1 MTRTLDDV
9 VTLIVDRATAGL
21 TITQDV
27 DPLYTVDDPL
37 EDHRARVEAAA
48 RAHLDRLP
56 PRYRCALM
64 DDLDD
69 DQAPGLLRAWL
80 DDPAAETLLLH
91 GTYGAGK
98 TFAAAA
104 VANEFTTRRLRAGSF
119 AAPVQWVTVASLLIA
134 LRPSNPDADR
144 LWDRVTT
151 APLLV
156 LDDLA
161 HVRVTEWSTE
171 QLWLMVNARTE
182 EIGLRTIVTMNAPWQ
197 DLVKCWGGGTM
208 DRLRQQATPIT
219 FPGESRRALLM
230 LDPTD
235 PGDRA

>member
-1 MTRTLDDV
+1 MTRTPDDV
-9 VTLIVDRATAGL
+9 AALIVDRATAGL
-21 TITQDV
+21 TITQAV
-27 DPLYTVDDPL
+27 DPLYAVDDPM

-56 PRYRCALM
+56 PRYRCAIM

-69 DQAPGLLRAWL
+69 DQAPDLLRAWL
-80 DDPAAETLLLH
+80 DAPAAETLLLH
-91 GTYGAGK
+91 GTFGVGK

-104 VANEFTTRRLRAGSF
+104 VATEFATRRLRAGSF
-119 AAPVQWVTVASLLIA
+119 SAPVRWVTVASLLIA

-144 LWDRVTT
+144 LWDLITT
-151 APLLV
+151 APMLV

-171 QLWLMVNARTE
+171 QLWLLVNARTE
-182 EIGLRTIVTMNAPWQ
+182 ELGLRTVVTMNAPWKE
-197 DLVKCWGGGTM
+197 LVNCWGGGTM
-208 DRLRQQATPIT
+208 DRLRQQAAPVT
-219 FPGESRRALLM
+219 FPGASRRALLM